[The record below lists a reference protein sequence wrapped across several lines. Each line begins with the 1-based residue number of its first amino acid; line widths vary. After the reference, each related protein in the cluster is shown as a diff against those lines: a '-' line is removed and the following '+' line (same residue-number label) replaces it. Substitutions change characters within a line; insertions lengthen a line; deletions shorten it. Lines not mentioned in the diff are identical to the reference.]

1 MNMASL
7 LPKGVE
13 QRPGAPRDD
22 NVSVPMTPIQ
32 KARYQRLCAEM
43 RVSMGA
49 LARSLIE
56 QWMDEVQ
63 SHLDAQANKR
73 AEEQTN
79 VHD

>member
-1 MNMASL
+1 MNTTSL

-22 NVSVPMTPIQ
+22 NVSVPMTTDE

-56 QWMDEVQ
+56 QWMEQVEE
-63 SHLDAQANKR
+63 HLQAEAAR
-73 AEEQTN
+73 AGGGK
-79 VHD
+79 